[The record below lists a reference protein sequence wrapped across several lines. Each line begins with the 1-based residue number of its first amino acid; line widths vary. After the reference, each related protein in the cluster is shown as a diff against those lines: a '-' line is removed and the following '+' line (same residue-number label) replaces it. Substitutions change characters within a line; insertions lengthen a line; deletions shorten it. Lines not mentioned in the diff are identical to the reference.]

1 MKKNILNNI
10 DIYAKREYNNS
21 KKRKMRIKGGGEM
34 QIVECNAPVAKNIAG
49 VIENK
54 GLKQVYIAEKA
65 GDSPQ
70 ELNDMLNGRRLIK
83 ANDIAR
89 ISLALGVDANYL
101 FGIKKGE

>member
-1 MKKNILNNI
+1 
-10 DIYAKREYNNS
+10 
-21 KKRKMRIKGGGEM
+21 M
-34 QIVECNAPVAKNIAG
+34 QIAECNAPVAKNIAG

-65 GDSPQ
+65 GYSPQ

-89 ISLALGVDANYL
+89 ISLVLGVDVNCLY
-101 FGIKKGE
+101 GIEKGEDYYHRKINGVDTPVSKPDGDPRNNLG

>member
-1 MKKNILNNI
+1 
-10 DIYAKREYNNS
+10 
-21 KKRKMRIKGGGEM
+21 M

-65 GDSPQ
+65 GYSPQ

-101 FGIKKGE
+101 FGIKESDKSENFRSGI